1 MSAQKPRVLAADDE
15 PAYRTLVKQML
26 QMAGCRVDLAADG
39 AEALRLVEDERYD
52 LLLLDVM
59 MPRIDGLELCRR
71 VRAQSTVPI
80 IMLTALSEEEQIVAG
95 LRAGADDYVTKPFS
109 IPELTARVEAAL
121 RRSRLMQEPAALPV
135 RTGALVIDLDG
146 GSVTSAERPVTL
158 TALEQRLLTYMARHV
173 GRVLTHNQ
181 LLVQVWGAEYADQL
195 PLVHVTMSRLRSKI
209 EPDPSHPRHVLT
221 RVGIGYLLAALP
233 PDPVA
238 SSQ

>member
-1 MSAQKPRVLAADDE
+1 MRTERPRVLAADDE
-15 PAYRTLVKQML
+15 PAYRTLIKQML

-39 AEALRLVEDERYD
+39 AEALRLVENERYD

-59 MPRIDGLELCRR
+59 MPRIDGVDLCRR
-71 VRAQSTVPI
+71 VRAQSAVPI
-80 IMLTALSEEEQIVAG
+80 ILLTALSEEEQIVAG

-121 RRSRLMQEPAALPV
+121 RRSRLLHEPPTLPM
-135 RTGALVIDLDG
+135 RTGALVIDLNG
-146 GSVTSAERPVTL
+146 GAVTSAGHPVTL
-158 TALEQRLLTYMARHV
+158 TALEQRLLAHMARHV

-181 LLVQVWGAEYADQL
+181 LLVHVWGTEYADQP

-221 RVGIGYLLAALP
+221 RVGVGYLLAALP
-233 PDPVA
+233 PDPVGDGR
-238 SSQ
+238 